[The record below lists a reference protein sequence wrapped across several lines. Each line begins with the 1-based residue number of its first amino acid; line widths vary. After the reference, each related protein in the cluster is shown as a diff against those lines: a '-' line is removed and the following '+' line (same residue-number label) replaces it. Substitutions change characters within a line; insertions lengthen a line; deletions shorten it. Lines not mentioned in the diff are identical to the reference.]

1 MSGNYGQ
8 LSGIKFWDT
17 NKKTLLTWGYID
29 KMQYRNNKDN
39 FTVEEFQLDRGE
51 RIVGIKSDLDFEC
64 S

>member
-17 NKKTLLTWGYID
+17 NKKTLLAWGYID
-29 KMQYRNNKDN
+29 EMQYRNNKDN
-39 FTVEEFQLDRGE
+39 FTVEEFQLNRGE